1 MEAYEFEGKTTEE
14 ALQNACKEL
23 NVKEEDLE
31 VEVLEPGSSGIF
43 GIVGTKKAKIRV
55 RIKRALEE
63 EKREMDG
70 LQLAKATLEKILS
83 LMPMNV
89 NVVAERIDNTISLK
103 IHGDR
108 SGILIGKK
116 GRTLDALQFIV
127 NKIVNRNLEK
137 KVRILIDSENYRE
150 RRKDSL
156 VQLALRMAER
166 AKKTKRPVSTA
177 PLNSRERRII
187 HLALKEDNQLNTVSR
202 GEGPLKKVMIIPKK

>member
-83 LMPMNV
+83 LMPMDV

>member
-14 ALQNACKEL
+14 ALQNACKAL
-23 NVKEEDLE
+23 NVEEDQLE
-31 VEVLEPGSSGIF
+31 VEVIDPGSSGIF
-43 GIVGTKKAKIRV
+43 GIVGTKRAKIRV
-55 RIKRALEE
+55 RIKRSLEE

-83 LMPMNV
+83 LMPMDV
-89 NVVAERIDNTISLK
+89 RVVAERIDNIISLK

-127 NKIVNRNLEK
+127 NKIVNRNLEA

-202 GEGPLKKVMIIPKK
+202 GEGPLKRVMIIPKK

>member
-70 LQLAKATLEKILS
+70 LQLAKSTLEKILS
-83 LMPMNV
+83 LMPMDV

>member
-1 MEAYEFEGKTTEE
+1 EGKTTEE
-14 ALQNACKEL
+14 ALQNACKAL
-23 NVKEEDLE
+23 NVEEDQLE
-31 VEVLEPGSSGIF
+31 VEVIDPGSSGIF
-43 GIVGTKKAKIRV
+43 GIVGTKRAKIRV
-55 RIKRALEE
+55 RIKRSLEE

-83 LMPMNV
+83 LMPMDV
-89 NVVAERIDNTISLK
+89 SVVAERIDNIISLK

-127 NKIVNRNLEK
+127 NKIVNRNLEA

-202 GEGPLKKVMIIPKK
+202 GEGPLKRVMIIPKK

>member
-14 ALQNACKEL
+14 ALQNACKAL
-23 NVKEEDLE
+23 NVEEDQLE
-31 VEVLEPGSSGIF
+31 VEVIDPGSSGIF
-43 GIVGTKKAKIRV
+43 GIVGTKRAKIRV
-55 RIKRALEE
+55 RIKRSLEE

-83 LMPMNV
+83 LMPMDV
-89 NVVAERIDNTISLK
+89 SVVAERIDNIISLK

-127 NKIVNRNLEK
+127 NKIVNRNLEA

-202 GEGPLKKVMIIPKK
+202 GEGPLKRVMIIPKK